1 MEIREALLQ
10 ESEELQQLQAKA
22 PQGESLIVT
31 TVNIPDFF
39 SRVRTYESWRVFN
52 AYEGDRIIASA
63 ACAIRDAVIG
73 AQVYR
78 VGYEFQ
84 YFTSPDCRR
93 RGAARRLREKIENY
107 LSGQGAVLSYAL
119 LIEGNI
125 PSMRLFE
132 LEGFH
137 LHRKLVMPGIAVI
150 KEMQVPGAE
159 NIRTIAPGDLKA
171 VSDLLSQTWHGHD
184 LFEPTSVDSLA
195 RQFKHLAN
203 LDYSNV
209 FVCENEGRVS
219 ACIAFW
225 DWSKI
230 MKLTLLRRS
239 LKMQIVGNLLV
250 LMRILPRFPTPGD
263 SLRQMMLTM
272 IGYKSPA
279 DLSPLVKHANNL
291 ALREGIEQLFCI
303 CERHSRILES
313 MKGLT
318 RFDIGINLYV
328 KPLRP
333 DILLTDAPVATTG
346 FDM

>member
-1 MEIREALLQ
+1 MEIREALPQ
-10 ESEELQQLQAKA
+10 ESEELQKLQEMS
-22 PQGESLIVT
+22 PQGKSLTVT

-39 SRVRTYESWRVFN
+39 SRVRTYESWKVFN

-73 AQVYR
+73 SQAYR

-84 YFTSPDCRR
+84 YFTCPDYRR
-93 RGAARRLREKIENY
+93 LGVARRLREKIESY
-107 LSGQGAVLSYAL
+107 LSGQGAVLSYAFL
-119 LIEGNI
+119 LEGNN
-125 PSMRLFE
+125 PSIRLFE
-132 LEGFH
+132 LEGFY

-150 KEMQVPGAE
+150 KEMQVPDVE
-159 NIRTIAPGDLKA
+159 NIRPITPGDLKT
-171 VSDLLSQTWHGHD
+171 VSDLLNETWHGHD
-184 LFEPTSVDSLA
+184 MFEPVSVHSLA
-195 RQFKHLAN
+195 RQFKHIED

-209 FVCENEGRVS
+209 YVYENEGSIS
-219 ACIAFW
+219 ACIACW

-250 LMRILPRFPTPGD
+250 MMRILPRFPAPGD
-263 SLRQMMLTM
+263 TLRQMMLTM
-272 IGYKSPA
+272 IGYKLPA
-279 DLSPLVKHANNL
+279 DLSPLVKYANNL

-313 MKGLT
+313 MKGFT